1 MMNTLRN
8 GVRRLDELPSHR
20 PPLLRYRPKP
30 VQKQLDSLPD
40 DVRDRAVKRIVALK
54 ENPRPRGCVKLKG
67 YENEY
72 RIRIGDYR
80 VRYEVRDQE
89 SIVLLLHC
97 KHRKDVYRG

>member
-1 MMNTLRN
+1 MSYQ
-8 GVRRLDELPSHR
+8 VII
-20 PPLLRYRPKP
+20 PKP

-40 DVRDRAVKRIVALK
+40 DVRDRAVKRIMALK

-80 VRYEVRDQE
+80 VRYEVHDQE